1 MWQNLNLITFAHSK
15 IYSMGMD
22 RNTLIGFGLIGALL
36 ITMFVINSKS
46 RLAYEG
52 EQKRIADSIAALK
65 PKTDTAAARL
75 DVNKA
80 DSARITQQQQT
91 GFEPATTT
99 AQLVEVQNDVMTI
112 TFSNKGAQPV
122 KVLLKKFKKADG
134 SPVILQ
140 QGSFNKFSYTFNS
153 GLNKT
158 SQTDDVFFTT
168 QPLVTNA
175 DKSQTLT
182 FSSKDSSGKQLL
194 HQYTIRA
201 ADYIIDLNISL
212 TGANQLFT
220 QNIVNILWQAETEQI
235 EQDHAYELT
244 QTHITYNENG
254 DYDFEYVG
262 KGDNLKFK
270 KPVDWVSVKQQF
282 FITALIAKNKFNSAN
297 IEWTIP
303 ADSGNY
309 IARAVTNASI
319 TLPAA
324 NTASVPLQ
332 FYFGPSDYNI
342 LKKYDNKM
350 ENIVPYGSGIF
361 SFVKYI
367 NRYFLL
373 PVFDF
378 LQKHV
383 ASMGMVILLLTLL
396 IRLITSPIL
405 YKSYLSGAKMKVLKP
420 EVDALKAKYKDD
432 QQAFGMEQMKLWRSA
447 GVSPLGGCLP
457 ALLQIPIFMSLYYFF
472 QSNID
477 LRGKNFLWAKDLA
490 AYDSIYN
497 LPFSIP
503 FYGDHVSLFTITA
516 TLTSLLISIYSM
528 SSMQDN
534 SNPVMK
540 YMPYIFPV
548 LLLGVFNTLPS
559 ALTWYYTVSNTITLI
574 LQIVIQKYII
584 NHDKIMEQMIENRK
598 KPVKKSKMQ
607 ERIEAM
613 QESQKKLQDMKNKS
627 PKK

>member
-1 MWQNLNLITFAHSK
+1 
-15 IYSMGMD
+15 MGMD
-22 RNTLIGFGLIGALL
+22 RNTLIGFGLIGVLL

-65 PKTDTAAARL
+65 PAVDTNAVKL
-75 DVNKA
+75 DIAKA
-80 DSARITQQQQT
+80 DSVKQTQQQQT
-91 GFEPATTT
+91 GFEPASAT
-99 AQLVEVQNDVMTI
+99 AQLVQVQNEVMTV

-122 KVLLKKFKKADG
+122 KVVLNKFKKADG
-134 SPVILQ
+134 SPVVLQ
-140 QGSFNKFSYTFNS
+140 QGSFNKFSYAINIA
-153 GLNKT
+153 GNRA
-158 SQTDDVFFTT
+158 SQTDDLFFTA

-175 DKSQTLT
+175 DKSQTLVFT
-182 FSSKDSSGKQLL
+182 SKDSTGKELI
-194 HQYTIRA
+194 HQYIIRPT
-201 ADYIIDLNISL
+201 DYMMDLNISFA
-212 TGANQLFT
+212 GADQLFT
-220 QNIVNILWQAETEQI
+220 QNTVNFLWQAEAEQV
-235 EQDHAYELT
+235 EKDHKYELT
-244 QTHITYNENG
+244 QTHINYNESGNF
-254 DYDFEYVG
+254 DFERIG
-262 KGDNLKFK
+262 SGDDMKFK
-270 KPVDWVSVKQQF
+270 KPVEWIAIKQQF
-282 FITALIAKNKFNSAN
+282 FAIGLIAKSKFNSAN
-297 IEWTIP
+297 VNWVAP
-303 ADSGNY
+303 ADSSRY
-309 IARAVTNASI
+309 ITRSVTNAAVV
-319 TLPAA
+319 LPAA
-324 NTASVPLQ
+324 KISNVALQ
-332 FYFGPSDYNI
+332 FYYGPSDYNI
-342 LKKYDNKM
+342 LKKYNNQM
-350 ENIVPYGSGIF
+350 ENIVPYGSGVF
-361 SFVKYI
+361 AFVKYI

-383 ASMGMVILLLTLL
+383 ASMGIVILLLTLL

-477 LRGKNFLWAKDLA
+477 LRGKTFLWTKDLA

-497 LPFSIP
+497 LPFTIP

-548 LLLGVFNTLPS
+548 LLLGVFNSLPS

-613 QESQKKLQDMKNKS
+613 QESQKKIQDMK
-627 PKK
+627 KKPSKK